1 MKRENVFKIL
11 GEYYS
16 ELIVDN
22 DIKEILE
29 AIDNAS
35 NKNEL
40 VRNIVALRNLDTPM
54 LPPFSGKSKAFK
66 YTQLYA
72 TFISSFLNAWEAS
85 RIVEN
90 EIQLQVKEL
99 QARFPNDVRVVETY
113 SDVGATKVGNDDFA
127 YEIGN
132 GIGDGYTVSVVIDR
146 SQSFDERDSLNEDFF
161 KMQGCLVARNNTYIY
176 DYDCGNTKT
185 NVMLKGRYI
194 IYSGSGYVIFQ
205 KLSDE

>member
-1 MKRENVFKIL
+1 MKREKAFKIL

-16 ELIVDN
+16 ELIVEN

-35 NKNEL
+35 NKTEL
-40 VRNIVALRNLDTPM
+40 VRNIIALRNLDTPM
-54 LPPFSGKSKAFK
+54 LPPFPGKSKAFK

-85 RIVEN
+85 RIVN
-90 EIQLQVKEL
+90 SS
-99 QARFPNDVRVVETY
+99 DVRVVETY

-146 SQSFDERDSLNEDFF
+146 TQSFDERDSLNEDFF
-161 KMQGCLVARNNTYIY
+161 DMQGCLVARNNTYIY

>member
-1 MKRENVFKIL
+1 MERENVFKIL
-11 GEYYS
+11 GKYYS
-16 ELIVDN
+16 DLIVDN

-40 VRNIVALRNLDTPM
+40 VRNIVALRDLDVPM
-54 LPPFSGKSKAFK
+54 LPPFPGKSKAFK
-66 YTQLYA
+66 YTQLYS

-85 RIVEN
+85 RIVDN

-99 QARFPNDVRVVETY
+99 KERFPNEVRVVETY

-132 GIGDGYTVSVVIDR
+132 GIGDGYTVSVIIDR
-146 SQSFDERDSLNEDFF
+146 IQSFDERDSINEDFF
-161 KMQGCLVARNNTYIY
+161 NMQGCLVARNNTYIY
-176 DYDCGNTKT
+176 DYDCGHTKT
-185 NVMLKGRYI
+185 NAMLKGRYI

>member
-1 MKRENVFKIL
+1 MKREKAFKIL

-16 ELIVDN
+16 ELIVEN

-54 LPPFSGKSKAFK
+54 LPPFPGKSKAFK

-90 EIQLQVKEL
+90 EIQLQIKEL
-99 QARFPNDVRVVETY
+99 QARFPNDVRVVETD
-113 SDVGATKVGNDDFA
+113 SDVVATKVGNDDFA

-132 GIGDGYTVSVVIDR
+132 GIGDGVTVNVIIDKIR
-146 SQSFDERDSLNEDFF
+146 AFDERDSINDDFF
-161 KMQGCLVARNNTYIY
+161 DMQGCLVARNNTYIY

>member
-1 MKRENVFKIL
+1 MEREKAFKIL

-40 VRNIVALRNLDTPM
+40 VRNIVALRDLDVPM
-54 LPPFSGKSKAFK
+54 LPPFPGKSKAFK
-66 YTQLYA
+66 YTQLYS

-85 RIVEN
+85 RIVDN

-99 QARFPNDVRVVETY
+99 KERFPNDVRVVETE
-113 SDVGATKVGNDDFA
+113 SDAGATKVGNDDFA
-127 YEIGN
+127 YEINN
-132 GIGDGYTVSVVIDR
+132 GIGDGVTVNVIIDR
-146 SQSFDERDSLNEDFF
+146 IQAFDERDSINEDFF
-161 KMQGCLVARNNTYIY
+161 NMQGCLVARNNTYIY
-176 DYDCGNTKT
+176 DYDCGHTKT
-185 NVMLKGRYI
+185 NAMLKGRYI
-194 IYSGSGYVIFQ
+194 IYSGSGYVIFK
-205 KLSDE
+205 KLSDK

>member
-1 MKRENVFKIL
+1 MKREKAFKIL

-16 ELIVDN
+16 DLIVDN
-22 DIKEILE
+22 DIKEILG

-40 VRNIVALRNLDTPM
+40 VRNIVALRNLDVPM
-54 LPPFSGKSKAFK
+54 LPPFPGKSKAFK
-66 YTQLYA
+66 YTQLYSA
-72 TFISSFLNAWEAS
+72 FISSFLNAWEAS
-85 RIVEN
+85 RIVDN

-99 QARFPNDVRVVETY
+99 QARFPNEVRVVETY

-132 GIGDGYTVSVVIDR
+132 GIGDGYTVSVIIDR
-146 SQSFDERDSLNEDFF
+146 IQSFDERDSINEDFF
-161 KMQGCLVARNNTYIY
+161 DMQGCLVARNNTYIY

-185 NVMLKGRYI
+185 NATLKGRYI